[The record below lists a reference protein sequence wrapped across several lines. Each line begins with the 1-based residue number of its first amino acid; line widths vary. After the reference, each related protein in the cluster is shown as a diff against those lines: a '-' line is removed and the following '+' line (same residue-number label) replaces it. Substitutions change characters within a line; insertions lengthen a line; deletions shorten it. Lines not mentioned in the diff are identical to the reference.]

1 MGARA
6 VGAQVPAPQVPRV
19 LPSPGARSA
28 ARGRPSLQRPRA
40 GGRGRIGG
48 EGPVPPGPGPGPAPA
63 ALTYLCTSV
72 RTRVQSMAPPAA
84 PARSAPPSPARRAHG
99 PGPECGRA
107 PRPGHGLGAPGG
119 AGGGRGPSALMP
131 GPARGGRLGG
141 GRSATGAR
149 VPRPRRWGCG
159 LGGAAAG
166 APAAALLLGSS
177 SPLRGSARL
186 CSAPGLRPP
195 PSQPGLR
202 QAGPRAHVTSACEH
216 APRGP
221 RPAARA
227 PAPLPRPGALVPA
240 RPGPAPSRPAP
251 WRRAAEGT
259 RGRRA
264 GRGSLLLP
272 PPGRGCGPR
281 SRGLDGGPWASG
293 PGSGLKRVSPREGP
307 RAGARSRGVG
317 EGAGSGWAGDQ
328 LNPACVSLVLHGPT
342 RGPPAWQ
349 VRGRRGGPRGAA
361 QSRAAPL
368 RRGEGKLSVSHLGSP
383 LPSETPPAP
392 SPGAPGPRTPELRQ
406 SQALVIRR
414 G

>member
-1 MGARA
+1 MGPGPSAAARPAPVTAWARRAVRGAAAAPPRSCPARPAAAGSGVAARRPEPACRGPGGGAAGSGARR
-6 VGAQVPAPQVPRV
+6 PA
-19 LPSPGARSA
+19 LPPLLCCSAPPLRSA
-28 ARGRPSLQRPRA
+28 ALPGSALLPVSARRRLSPASGRP
-40 GGRGRIGG
+40 
-48 EGPVPPGPGPGPAPA
+48 V
-63 ALTYLCTSV
+63 
-72 RTRVQSMAPPAA
+72 
-84 PARSAPPSPARRAHG
+84 PARTSR
-99 PGPECGRA
+99 
-107 PRPGHGLGAPGG
+107 
-119 AGGGRGPSALMP
+119 
-131 GPARGGRLGG
+131 
-141 GRSATGAR
+141 AR
-149 VPRPRRWGCG
+149 V
-159 LGGAAAG
+159 
-166 APAAALLLGSS
+166 SM
-177 SPLRGSARL
+177 
-186 CSAPGLRPP
+186 
-195 PSQPGLR
+195 
-202 QAGPRAHVTSACEH
+202 
-216 APRGP
+216 